1 LALERV
7 SCWLLADNSVDAKE
21 DGLMF
26 WFRRGRRLLTA
37 GSIGLVLV
45 AAMHTMAHFSPL
57 PDDPALKAVMT
68 SMSETKIEMGFPVA
82 PSIGEVLAA
91 ESLSMA
97 FLMVTLAL
105 VTFAV
110 AGCPE
115 ADPRLLRTLAALNT
129 VCMAALAV
137 VHYMHSYPPPVIL
150 FGAVGLL
157 FLGATVL
164 PPPHDPAAAGKMSV
178 R

>member
-1 LALERV
+1 
-7 SCWLLADNSVDAKE
+7 
-21 DGLMF
+21 MY
-26 WFRRGRRLLTA
+26 WFRRGRRLLSA
-37 GSIGLVLV
+37 GSIALVLV

-57 PDDPALKAVMT
+57 PDDQALVAVMK
-68 SMSETKIEMGFPVA
+68 SMSETRIEMGFPVA
-82 PSIGEVLAA
+82 PSVGEVLAS

-137 VHYMHSYPPPVIL
+137 VHCVHSYPPPVIL
-150 FGAVGLL
+150 FGAVGFL
-157 FLGATVL
+157 FLLATVL
-164 PPPHDPAAAGKMSV
+164 PPPREMPVEKPPAHEG
-178 R
+178 